1 MTTRHTTIAT
11 PLGDLL
17 LLVDGPAVTGLYFP
31 EHRYPPAAASLGVAS
46 TGDEVTAVVADQLA
60 EYFDGR
66 RSRFDVPLAPA
77 GSTFDRAVWDLL
89 CAIPFGHT
97 TTYGDIADRL
107 GNRNLAQRVGQ
118 SVGHN
123 PISIVVPCHRVV
135 GADGGLTGFAGG
147 LHRKRFLL
155 DLETPVDTR
164 LF

>member
-1 MTTRHTTIAT
+1 MTARHTTIAT

-17 LLVDGPAVTGLYFP
+17 LLTDGPAVTGLYFP
-31 EHRYPPAAASLGVAS
+31 QHRYPPAGDSLGAAS
-46 TGDEVTAVVADQLA
+46 TGDDVAAAVTEQLA

-66 RSRFDVPLAPA
+66 RSRFDLTLAPV
-77 GSTFDRAVWDLL
+77 GSAFDRAVWDLL

-97 TTYGDIADRL
+97 TTYGDLAERL

-155 DLETPVDTR
+155 DLETPVGTH